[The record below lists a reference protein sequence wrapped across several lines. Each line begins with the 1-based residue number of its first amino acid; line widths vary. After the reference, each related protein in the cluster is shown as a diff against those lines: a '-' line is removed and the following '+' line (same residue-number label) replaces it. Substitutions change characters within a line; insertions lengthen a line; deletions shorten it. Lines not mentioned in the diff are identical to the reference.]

1 MSGTNFKYGI
11 QSQGVPILGGGG
23 LFTQGDSYFV
33 DPTNGD
39 DGNDGKSVSQAKATI
54 LAAYNLTTAGQ
65 NDVVYYMAGTS
76 GVASFT
82 ATLTWSKS
90 YTHLIG
96 VCSPIMM
103 GQRARIFQNASAS
116 GLNPLINITG
126 SSCMFKN
133 LYIFQGVA
141 DATSKVC
148 VQVTGNYNYFD
159 NVHFYGIGN
168 DTMDVDE
175 AASLKLDGANFC
187 KFVNCVIGG
196 HTITAG
202 SAATNCEIWLDGETS
217 QHVFEDCMITRR
229 ISHTTN
235 HPLVLVEDALG
246 FGAWIKFTRCD
257 FIYTSVNM
265 AVKGD
270 TIFSIPAISSKTR
283 VFILRDCMGMSG
295 TTSAT
300 DWDSNNR
307 GVLYANMPDATASA
321 AGGLATTQ

>member
-1 MSGTNFKYGI
+1 MSSRFKYGI
-11 QSQGVPILGGGG
+11 TSQGVPVIGGQA
-23 LFTQGDSYFV
+23 LLTQGNSYFV
-33 DPTNGD
+33 DPTNGS
-39 DGNDGKSVSQAKATI
+39 NSYNGKTIGRAKATI
-54 LAAYNLTTAGQ
+54 AAAYALATAGQ
-65 NDVVYYMAGTS
+65 NDVIYYLAGTS
-76 GVASFT
+76 AVASFT
-82 ATLTWSKS
+82 AALTWAKS

-96 VCSPIMM
+96 VCSPVMM
-103 GQRARIFQNASAS
+103 GQRARIFQDASTA
-116 GLNPLINITG
+116 GLSPLINITA

-148 VQVTGNYNYFD
+148 VQVTGNYNHFD

-175 AASLKLDGANFC
+175 AACLKLDGAHFC
-187 KFVNCVIGG
+187 KFTNCTFGG
-196 HTITAG
+196 QTITAG
-202 SAATNCEIWLDGETS
+202 SAASNCEIWLDSETS
-217 QHVFEDCMITRR
+217 QHVFEDCTIIRR

-246 FGAWIKFTRCD
+246 FGAFIKFTRCD

-283 VFILRDCMGMSG
+283 VIILRDCLAVAG
-295 TTSAT
+295 TTVAT
-300 DWDSNNR
+300 DWDSSNR
-307 GVLYANMPDATASA
+307 GVLYANMVAPAGSA
-321 AGGLATTQ
+321 AGGLSTIQ